1 MGFPTREAK
10 TLTLNF
16 IFTYCL
22 PRQLALTD
30 GLEENSDN
38 EGLVDDLED
47 LDLDEDELLEATAT
61 FVRGSGA
68 AEQVE
73 GEDEGDAPA
82 GQSSRLHDMTMDM
95 LRLSGNIWQGERD
108 SPDPEARAR
117 RLRM

>member
-68 AEQVE
+68 AGARTKASGPRTPQTRRP
-73 GEDEGDAPA
+73 GRAA
-82 GQSSRLHDMTMDM
+82 GWTT
-95 LRLSGNIWQGERD
+95 
-108 SPDPEARAR
+108 
-117 RLRM
+117 